1 MLLHK
6 KILVPKFLYM
16 YSL

>member
-6 KILVPKFLYM
+6 KILVPKF
-16 YSL
+16 SNT